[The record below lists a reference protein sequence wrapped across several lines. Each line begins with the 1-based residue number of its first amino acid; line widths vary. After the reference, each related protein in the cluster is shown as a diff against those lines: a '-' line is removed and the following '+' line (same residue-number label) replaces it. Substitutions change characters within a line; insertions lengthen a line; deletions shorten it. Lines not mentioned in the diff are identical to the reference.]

1 MGTAASTKNS
11 LFLKL
16 TSIFFL
22 MIVIIWLE
30 KFKNKILRFLERKM
44 FLNLDF
50 LNETCDCLVVLIAC
64 NGITNKITYADLK
77 IFISFNLTPNV
88 LWYIIFL
95 HLYY

>member
-22 MIVIIWLE
+22 MMVIIWLE

-50 LNETCDCLVVLIAC
+50 LNETCDYLVVLFAC
-64 NGITNKITYADLK
+64 NEITNKITYADLK
-77 IFISFNLTPNV
+77 ILISFNLTPNV
-88 LWYIIFL
+88 I
-95 HLYY
+95 